1 VTSGNF
7 SNRIINWLG
16 VREPAG
22 ASSGIFI
29 KYTAIDGLGWRDRLH
44 QWTRWTAP
52 IAKKVDDE
60 SGPEKSN
67 ATLEAPVNDRIQ
79 SRTEKETLPPTINET
94 PEAAVA
100 ASKIADTIEFKQ
112 LNPTKGGTG
121 ASQSGPR
128 SCVHW
133 RDNYR
138 IESSALIGS
147 VLHSYPDDANSSST
161 KALQPTGKSSG
172 AHRAF
177 STAVPNLSMILS
189 SKSAPAISRKPYRT
203 LVMHFQ
209 PNPFSKSSK
218 TSKPIGGAAL
228 SAFPQI
234 EMRFSIDPET
244 MAFKVRDIQAV
255 VSVGNSDLMLPESPS
270 DVRFQQRTLSPLVAL
285 PDQYPPGIAEFIR
298 NSNLD
303 IGRANF
309 DAPPKLTIPIAPH
322 LCEEPGF
329 ELLGEGEEGGGMR
342 DVEYLFTG
350 LEIRKTVMM
359 EYEGWRLHYTSIEA
373 GRAGG
378 RRGELRLL
386 PMRVWKTG
394 HADTEEDFLE
404 AACRLA
410 HGLGTGNDMKV
421 ARTVQTTKP
430 ITKVVESPKPVPS
443 DKIPRYFA
451 KRVDI
456 RHPLEQRQDKNMREL
471 SGHLAEMDERRYVFG
486 EDVDEDEFS

>member
-7 SNRIINWLG
+7 SNRVINWLG
-16 VREPAG
+16 VRESAG
-22 ASSGIFI
+22 AASRIFI
-29 KYTAIDGLGWRDRLH
+29 KYTAIDGLGWSDRLH

-52 IAKKVDDE
+52 IAKKADDE
-60 SGPEKSN
+60 SAPQKSD
-67 ATLEAPVNDRIQ
+67 ATLEAPVNDTI
-79 SRTEKETLPPTINET
+79 SPGEKEALPPAMKET
-94 PEAAVA
+94 PELAVA
-100 ASKIADTIEFKQ
+100 ADKIADTIEIKQ
-112 LNPTKGGTG
+112 LNRTKGETS

-128 SCVHW
+128 SSVHW
-133 RDNYR
+133 GGNYH

-147 VLHSYPDDANSSST
+147 VLHSYPDDSNTDST

-172 AHRAF
+172 IHRAF

-189 SKSAPAISRKPYRT
+189 STSAPAISRKPSRT

-234 EMRFSIDPET
+234 EIRFSIDPKT

-270 DVRFQQRTLSPLVAL
+270 DVRFQQRTLSPLVAF

-303 IGRANF
+303 IGQANF
-309 DAPPKLTIPIAPH
+309 DCPPKLTVPIAPH
-322 LCEEPGF
+322 LCKEPGF
-329 ELLGEGEEGGGMR
+329 ELLGDVEEGGAMR
-342 DVEYLFTG
+342 DVEYLFAG
-350 LEIRKTVMM
+350 LEIRKTVTM
-359 EYEGWRLHYTSIEA
+359 EYEGWRLNYTSIEA

-386 PMRVWKTG
+386 PVRVWKTG

-410 HGLGTGNDMKV
+410 DGLGTGNDVKV

-430 ITKVVESPKPVPS
+430 ITKVMESPKSGPS

-456 RHPLEQRQDKNMREL
+456 RHPSEQRQDKNMRES
-471 SGHLAEMDERRYVFG
+471 SGHLAEVDERPYVFG
-486 EDVDEDEFS
+486 EDVDEDEFA